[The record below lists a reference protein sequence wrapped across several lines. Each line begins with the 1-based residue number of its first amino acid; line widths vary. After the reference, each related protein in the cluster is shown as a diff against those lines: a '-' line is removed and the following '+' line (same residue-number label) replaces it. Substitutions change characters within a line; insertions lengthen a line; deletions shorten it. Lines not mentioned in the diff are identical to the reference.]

1 MAQLLCQARMRFH
14 TCREWTGMEV
24 GLCLNVSFSDQ
35 SVALNE

>member
-24 GLCLNVSFSDQ
+24 GLCLKVGFSDQ
-35 SVALNE
+35 SVGIE

>member
-14 TCREWTGMEV
+14 TRREWTGMEV

-35 SVALNE
+35 SVGIE